1 MSNGIKLLFIVL
13 NKEKHLEDVL
23 SILVELGVSGATI
36 IDSMGLGQ
44 FLAYE
49 VPIFAGLRQLM
60 GEEKTPSKTIFALIE
75 GDKFLSELEKILKEE
90 EIDFTEPGIGI
101 MFTVPINEIV
111 KSEAELT

>member
-1 MSNGIKLLFIVL
+1 MSNGTKLLFIVL

-23 SILVELGVSGATI
+23 SILAELGASGATI

-60 GEEKTPSKTIFALIE
+60 GEEKTPSKTIFALVE
-75 GDKFLSELEKILKEE
+75 GDNFLSKLEKILKDEG
-90 EIDFTEPGIGI
+90 IDFTEPGTGI
-101 MFTVPINEIV
+101 MFTVPVNEIV
-111 KSEAELT
+111 KSEEELT

>member
-1 MSNGIKLLFIVL
+1 MSNGVKLLFIVL

-23 SILVELGVSGATI
+23 SILVEMGVSGATI

-60 GEEKTPSKTIFALIE
+60 GEEKTPSKTIFALIKE
-75 GDKFLSELEKILKEE
+75 DKFSELKKILKEE
-90 EIDFTEPGIGI
+90 GIDFTEPGTGI
-101 MFTVPINEIV
+101 MFTVPVNEIV
-111 KSEAELT
+111 KSEEELT

>member
-1 MSNGIKLLFIVL
+1 MSNGVKLLFIVL

-60 GEEKTPSKTIFALIE
+60 GEEKTPSKTIFALIKE
-75 GDKFLSELEKILKEE
+75 DKFPELKKILKEE
-90 EIDFTEPGIGI
+90 GVDFTEPGTGI
-101 MFTVPINEIV
+101 MFTVPVNEIV
-111 KSEAELT
+111 KSEEELT

>member
-1 MSNGIKLLFIVL
+1 MSNGMKLLFIVL

-49 VPIFAGLRQLM
+49 VPIFVGLRQLM

-75 GDKFLSELEKILKEE
+75 GDKFLELKKILKEE
-90 EIDFTEPGIGI
+90 GIDFTEPGIGI
-101 MFTVPINEIV
+101 MFTVPVNEIV
-111 KSEAELT
+111 KSEEELT

>member
-1 MSNGIKLLFIVL
+1 MSNVMKLLFIVL

-23 SILVELGVSGATI
+23 SILAELGASGATI

-75 GDKFLSELEKILKEE
+75 GDKFLELKKILKEE
-90 EIDFTEPGIGI
+90 GIDFTEPGTGI
-101 MFTVPINEIV
+101 MFTVPVNEIV
-111 KSEAELT
+111 KSEEELT

>member
-1 MSNGIKLLFIVL
+1 MG
-13 NKEKHLEDVL
+13 DVL
-23 SILVELGVSGATI
+23 SILVEFGVSGATI

-60 GEEKTPSKTIFALIE
+60 GEEKTPSKIIFTLID

-90 EIDFTEPGIGI
+90 GINFTEPGTEI
-101 MFTVPINEIV
+101 MFTVPVNEIV
-111 KSEAELT
+111 KSEEKLT